1 MSSSQAAQILTPTE
15 FTKEEVMQLILK
27 MKKYNQRE
35 YATVVYVR
43 ENERKPEWELRAAFL
58 ALKAG
63 A

>member
-1 MSSSQAAQILTPTE
+1 MTREQVI
-15 FTKEEVMQLILK
+15 QLILQ
-27 MKKYNQRE
+27 MKQLNQRE

-43 ENERKPEWELRAAFL
+43 ENEAHPEWELRAAFL

>member
-1 MSSSQAAQILTPTE
+1 ME
-15 FTKEEVMQLILK
+15 LILK
-27 MKKYNQRE
+27 MKKDNQRE
-35 YATVVYVR
+35 YAEMVYMR

>member
-1 MSSSQAAQILTPTE
+1 MTREQVI
-15 FTKEEVMQLILK
+15 QLILQ
-27 MKKYNQRE
+27 MKQLNQRE